1 MTEYLI
7 PSEESSAAVEIKRSR
22 FLITVRP
29 LSSMD
34 EMKRFLREKREE
46 HPKANHNCWALI
58 SGAPAD
64 SSGYGFSD
72 DGEPGGCAGKPI
84 FTVLQYSGIGQIGMV
99 VTRYF
104 GGIKLGTG
112 GMVKAY
118 TEAAKAGID
127 SVRPRPYSPE
137 VSLQA
142 VVAYAQEP
150 HLRHLLDREAL
161 SNVEF
166 SYGQAVTAKLSVREG
181 EAQALAALIR
191 EHLGHDVKVQTRPE
205 DNPSDGE

>member
-7 PSEESSAAVEIKRSR
+7 PSAESFAEVDIKRSR
-22 FLITVRP
+22 FLVTVRP
-29 LSSMD
+29 ITSMD
-34 EMKRFLREKREE
+34 AMKRFLKEKREE

-58 SGAPAD
+58 SGAPTD
-64 SSGYGFSD
+64 SNGYGFSD
-72 DGEPGGCAGKPI
+72 DGEPSGCAGKPI

-127 SVRPRPYSPE
+127 TIQTQPYSPM
-137 VSLQA
+137 VSLQME
-142 VVAYAQEP
+142 VSYAREP
-150 HLRHLLDREAL
+150 HLRHLLEREGQDRAI
-161 SNVEF
+161 F
-166 SYGQAVTAKLSVREG
+166 IHAQAVTATLSISTGDAQKLKKLLRE
-181 EAQALAALIR
+181 Q
-191 EHLGHDVKVQTRPE
+191 LGHDLSLKCF
-205 DNPSDGE
+205 